1 MLDVA
6 RVNARTVAMLQERDA
21 VPASRHF
28 GFDLVRGLVTPHIK
42 RRMGTRGI
50 QKFILQSQ
58 ALYLGK
64 VPVPIL
70 FFFGGGGAVPRK
82 CNESWLTLSF
92 LLFATVMWIRLHI
105 RIYFIIWIRILIQ
118 NVDPD
123 PDARKKVKKKWCR
136 VRNRIRIR
144 KYPYDRPDSD
154 PHGHAGP
161 DISGKNTTNLHVQY
175 LSILLNYF

>member
-70 FFFGGGGAVPRK
+70 FFFGGGGALSL
-82 CNESWLTLSF
+82 ESVMSHGWHFPSCYLPQWCEFGSISEFILSSGSES
-92 LLFATVMWIRLHI
+92 LFRMWIRIQTPEKRWKKSDAGSGTGSASASI
-105 RIYFIIWIRILIQ
+105 RMTGRIVIHMAMQGQILVEKTRQIYM
-118 NVDPD
+118 
-123 PDARKKVKKKWCR
+123 
-136 VRNRIRIR
+136 
-144 KYPYDRPDSD
+144 Y
-154 PHGHAGP
+154 
-161 DISGKNTTNLHVQY
+161 
-175 LSILLNYF
+175 SIYQFC